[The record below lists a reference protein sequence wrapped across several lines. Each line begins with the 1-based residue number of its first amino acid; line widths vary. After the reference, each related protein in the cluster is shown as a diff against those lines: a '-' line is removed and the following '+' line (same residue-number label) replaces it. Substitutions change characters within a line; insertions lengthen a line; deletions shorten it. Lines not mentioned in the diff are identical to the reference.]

1 MIFTTDLL
9 LHFLFLHQTA
19 TPVQNSGFE
28 RELLH
33 FLFLHQTATID
44 IKSYFF
50 SSCYISC
57 FYIKPQQQCRRVRY
71 RCVATFLVSTSNRN
85 IEVGAQAGAD
95 VATFLVSTSNRN
107 YLCIVIKKVLVATFL
122 VSTSNRNHFATMERL
137 WLLLHFLFLH
147 QTATVFPFLMLIL
160 GCYISCFYIKPQL

>member
-33 FLFLHQTATID
+33 FLFLHQTATTD

-107 YLCIVIKKVLVATFL
+107 CLTFL
-122 VSTSNRNHFATMERL
+122 NYTAK
-137 WLLLHFLFLH
+137 LLHFLFLH
-147 QTATVFPFLMLIL
+147 QTATVALCPIL
-160 GCYISCFYIKPQL
+160 PVGCYISCFYIKPQLF